1 MEEHLDFLIDAPE
14 DDRGGIRIPWS
25 VFVSLIL
32 HVLVI
37 TWIVKNYRPIQAGQI
52 PSSPIVHYVELMRQ
66 QPKEFTEAPG
76 PKSATASL
84 AAPMSD
90 ANRRASMPKPTG
102 EQPTTRPG
110 DGTPIYVPHNAAGD
124 GRRPQ
129 PASPPIQQSP
139 QTPATS
145 QQAAAQASAVTQE
158 LMQHSPNSQQVSSS
172 QQMQPYRGTQAN
184 GEAPNLRQAIR
195 EVSRVASLG
204 GGGGQGPDLGNA
216 GGDRGYAAEGPLSF
230 ETQWYDW
237 GEYAEGMVSRIRVN
251 WYANMPMPLL
261 QTGLKGVVT
270 IRFTIHRDGH
280 ISDIT
285 ILSSSAIPPYDFA
298 AKKAIEL
305 SSPLNPLPKDFPE
318 ETERVTCM
326 FFYNQEPPKR

>member
-32 HVLVI
+32 HAVVI
-37 TWIVKNYRPIQAGQI
+37 TWIVKNYRPIQASEL

-66 QPKEFTEAPG
+66 QPKDFTEAPG
-76 PKSATASL
+76 PKTATASL

-90 ANRRASMPKPTG
+90 ANRKASMPKPTG
-102 EQPTTRPG
+102 EPPPSRPG

-129 PASPPIQQSP
+129 PASPPIQQAP
-139 QTPATS
+139 PTPAPS
-145 QQAAAQASAVTQE
+145 QQAAAQASALTQE
-158 LMQHSPNSQQVSSS
+158 LMQHSPNSQQVASS
-172 QQMQPYRGTQAN
+172 QQVQPYRGTQAN
-184 GEAPNLRQAIR
+184 GGTPNLRQAIR

-216 GGDRGYAAEGPLSF
+216 GGEEGYAAECPLFF

-237 GEYAEGMVSRIRVN
+237 CEYAEWVVHLLRGEWDS
-251 WYANMPMPLL
+251 NMPMPLR
-261 QTGLKGVVT
+261 QTCRTGVVRS
-270 IRFTIHRDGH
+270 RFT
-280 ISDIT
+280 
-285 ILSSSAIPPYDFA
+285 
-298 AKKAIEL
+298 
-305 SSPLNPLPKDFPE
+305 
-318 ETERVTCM
+318 
-326 FFYNQEPPKR
+326 